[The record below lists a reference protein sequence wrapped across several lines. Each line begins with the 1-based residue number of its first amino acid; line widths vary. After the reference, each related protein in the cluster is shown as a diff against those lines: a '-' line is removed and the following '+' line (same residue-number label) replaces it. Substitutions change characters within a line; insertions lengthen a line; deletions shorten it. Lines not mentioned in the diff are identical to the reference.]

1 MASRTD
7 LAGEPEGGADTRPAP
22 SAPAP
27 SSGPPQGA
35 RGSPHAWRWWELLET
50 GLTGLLIGGALALVF
65 YTVLLRYVAPA
76 HAPHITEEL
85 TVYIVMWAVL
95 LACGRVT
102 REREHVRAD
111 LVFQLMPRPWQRA
124 CDILA
129 NLAGVGFAFF
139 LAYYGGL
146 VAYEAWDFGD
156 LSATQLRFPLWIY
169 YSALP
174 VAALLIA
181 IGHLRVALA
190 LMRGA
195 PPDEHEAIPPE

>member
-1 MASRTD
+1 MAADPPRSPPAMSRSIRVWTEA
-7 LAGEPEGGADTRPAP
+7 AG
-22 SAPAP
+22 
-27 SSGPPQGA
+27 
-35 RGSPHAWRWWELLET
+35 WWGRVET

-65 YTVLLRYVAPA
+65 YTVVTRYFAPTY
-76 HAPHITEEL
+76 APHFTEEL
-85 TVYIVMWAVL
+85 TVYAVMWGVL
-95 LACGRVT
+95 LACGRLT

-111 LVFQLMPRPWQRA
+111 LVIQLMPSSWQRYFE
-124 CDILA
+124 ILA
-129 NLAGVGFAFF
+129 NLAGVGFAIF

-181 IGHLRVALA
+181 IGHLRVAFA
-190 LMRGA
+190 LIRGA
-195 PPDEHEAIPPE
+195 PPDEHEAAPPE

>member
-1 MASRTD
+1 MASPTD
-7 LAGEPEGGADTRPAP
+7 LAGKPEGRADARPAP
-22 SAPAP
+22 SPPAR
-27 SSGPPQGA
+27 SSGPLA
-35 RGSPHAWRWWELLET
+35 RRSSGLWRWWARIET
-50 GLTGLLIGGALALVF
+50 GLTGLLVGGALALVF

-76 HAPHITEEL
+76 YAPHVTEEL

-129 NLAGVGFAFF
+129 NLAGVGFALF

-181 IGHLRVALA
+181 IGHLRVAFA
-190 LMRGA
+190 LTRGA
-195 PPDEHEAIPPE
+195 PPDQHEAIPPE